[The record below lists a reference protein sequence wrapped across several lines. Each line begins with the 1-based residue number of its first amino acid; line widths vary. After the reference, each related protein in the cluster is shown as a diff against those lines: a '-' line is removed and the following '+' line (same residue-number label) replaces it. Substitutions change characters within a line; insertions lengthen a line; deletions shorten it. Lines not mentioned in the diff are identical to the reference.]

1 MEALHRLT
9 NLPYSCT
16 ILSFITYMLGV
27 HNYFE
32 TFSAAIMFSSDR
44 DLSEHCGTDCASYCT
59 KMEQQRYTKCIHE
72 TTRLEVKWLPNDKYE
87 TDKIVQQGTHSS
99 RVGDELH
106 RSPQPSVSDYALKQ
120 ERYTLDL
127 PEYLFTSVL

>member
-87 TDKIVQQGTHSS
+87 TDKIVQQGRIHLALETSCTAH
-99 RVGDELH
+99 H
-106 RSPQPSVSDYALKQ
+106 NHQSVIML
-120 ERYTLDL
+120 
-127 PEYLFTSVL
+127 